1 MGLFKSDLYRLFAF
15 GFVAGA
21 LLVAG
26 TVGIAGAGEVGGGVV
41 TSAVAAPA
49 QP

>member
-1 MGLFKSDLYRLFAF
+1 MGLFKSDLYRFLAF
-15 GFVAGA
+15 GFAAGA

-26 TVGIAGAGEVGGGVV
+26 TVGIAGTGDVAGGVV